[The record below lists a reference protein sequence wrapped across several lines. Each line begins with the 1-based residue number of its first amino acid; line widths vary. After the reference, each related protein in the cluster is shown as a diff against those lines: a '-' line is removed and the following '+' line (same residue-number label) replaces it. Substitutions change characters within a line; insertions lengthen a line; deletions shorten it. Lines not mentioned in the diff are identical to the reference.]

1 MHRLVD
7 TQGSGR
13 RDFEDEVLSSLKRI
27 IRAVDLHS
35 RHLLVRHGLSSPQL
49 ICLRELARGGPML
62 SGQLASRVNLSP
74 ATLSGIVD
82 RLEARGLIRRVRQ
95 QDDKRRV
102 MVELSE
108 AGRTLLMHAPSPLQ
122 HGFLQEFRAMSKK
135 QQAEIAHVLKELGR
149 MMENRALEPGTES

>member
-1 MHRLVD
+1 MLAD
-7 TQGSGR
+7 GNGPGQ
-13 RDFEDEVLSSLKRI
+13 RDFEDEVLSALKRI

-35 RHLLVRHGLSSPQL
+35 RHLLARHGLSSPQL
-49 ICLRELARGGPML
+49 ICLRELARGGSML
-62 SGQLASRVNLSP
+62 AGQLANRVNLSP

-108 AGRTLLMHAPSPLQ
+108 EGRALLMHAPSPLQ
-122 HGFLQEFRAMSKK
+122 RGFLQEFRALSAN
-135 QQAEIAHVLKELGR
+135 QQAEIARVLRKLGR
-149 MMENRALEPGTES
+149 MMEHRALEPDTEN